1 MKSTILKIDRQGIEF
16 PMIPCEVVKVLENGY
31 YELVCSASIL
41 VNKYRGEDLM
51 AFSGKLVEP
60 TKLDKITQN
69 NAISFNKGKKN
80 AKIKT
85 KRKEIVSVTE
95 VSMKKDSCA
104 FKLKNFRNG
113 NCNCKKMVIIV
124 VPIALAMKKIWKLSE
139 ICKMV

>member
-1 MKSTILKIDRQGIEF
+1 
-16 PMIPCEVVKVLENGY
+16 
-31 YELVCSASIL
+31 
-41 VNKYRGEDLM
+41 M

-95 VSMKKDSCA
+95 VSMKKDSSAC
-104 FKLKNFRNG
+104 KLKNFSGNRILVLMYFSFNG
-113 NCNCKKMVIIV
+113 NCNCRKMVIIV
-124 VPIALAMKKIWKLSE
+124 VPIALAVKKNMKT
-139 ICKMV
+139 